1 MFRALVLGS
10 FLAAPILAQQ
20 AANAPASQPST
31 EAERLVIMEM
41 SRARLHP
48 KEYARGLKPL
58 VKHFEGTLWR
68 LPEHIPIR
76 TEEGAAALEEL
87 ITFLERS
94 PSTGPLRWSEGLG
107 RAARTLVLE
116 QGPTGRTGH
125 IGPTGST
132 LQARSLR
139 HGLYQSMVGEV
150 ISYGVQEARWIVLQL
165 LIDDGVA
172 SRAHRKAIF
181 NPGFHVAGAAI
192 GPHAEY
198 GEMAVVDLADGF
210 LENPASK

>member
-10 FLAAPILAQQ
+10 FLVVPMLAQE
-20 AANAPASQPST
+20 PAEASALRPST
-31 EAERLVIMEM
+31 EAERLVVAEM

-48 KEYARGLKPL
+48 KEYARGLRPL
-58 VKHFEGTLWR
+58 AGHFEGTLWR

-76 TEEGAAALEEL
+76 PEEGPAALEEL
-87 ITFLERS
+87 IAFLERS
-94 PSTGPLRWSEGLG
+94 PSIGPLRWNEGLG

-125 IGPTGST
+125 VGPTGST
-132 LQARSLR
+132 LQTRTLR
-139 HGLYQSMVGEV
+139 HGLYQSTVGEV
-150 ISYGVQEARWIVLQL
+150 ISYGSEEARWIVLQL
-165 LIDDGVA
+165 LIDDGVP

-192 GPHAEY
+192 GPHSEY

-210 LENPASK
+210 LENPAPL